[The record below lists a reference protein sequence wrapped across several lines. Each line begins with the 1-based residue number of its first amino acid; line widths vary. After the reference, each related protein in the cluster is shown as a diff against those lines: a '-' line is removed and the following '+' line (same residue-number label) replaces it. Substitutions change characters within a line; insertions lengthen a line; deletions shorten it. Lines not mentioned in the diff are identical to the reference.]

1 MEGSQKGL
9 IAVIKQNPNTQQM
22 GFEYADIK
30 GLKVSC
36 CDSNYISNVETTV
49 HGGYDGYIYKQDS
62 GNVWTRASTTAN
74 MDSTYRSPDLT
85 MGDPGVRKNMQR
97 VNLNWKPEGAI
108 SANLYIKYNYDDIET
123 PQPDLITLQT
133 SGSGAIYGTG
143 LFGSAGYGQG
153 DLPITRQTIEGSGFA
168 VALKLTDTSSNIPWA
183 IKGFEF
189 EFTPG
194 GRR

>member
-1 MEGSQKGL
+1 
-9 IAVIKQNPNTQQM
+9 M

-36 CDSNYISNVETTV
+36 CDSDYISNTETV
-49 HGGYDGYIYKQDS
+49 ISGGYDGYIYKQDD
-62 GNVWTRASTTAN
+62 GNVWTRASTTDTL
-74 MDSTYRSPDLT
+74 DSTFRSPDMT

-97 VNLNWKPEGAI
+97 VNLNWKPEGEV
-108 SANLYIKYNYDDIET
+108 SANLFVRYNYDDSNT
-123 PQPDLITLQT
+123 PQPDSQTLST
-133 SGSGAIYGTG
+133 SGAASFYGTG
-143 LFGSAGYGQG
+143 KYGSVHYGQG

-168 VALKLTDTSSNIPWA
+168 VAIKITDTSSNLPWS
-183 IKGFEF
+183 INGFEL